1 MLLKLLSER
10 AAWEIL
16 KRNIPGRILPIGPAG
31 VSRKQPHHPLEAP
44 TGPDN
49 LTKACNLSR
58 RNKLMPPSIA
68 APAISFN
75 NGPYAKS
82 PRDINHIQVWPN

>member
-1 MLLKLLSER
+1 
-10 AAWEIL
+10 
-16 KRNIPGRILPIGPAG
+16 
-31 VSRKQPHHPLEAP
+31 
-44 TGPDN
+44 
-49 LTKACNLSR
+49 
-58 RNKLMPPSIA
+58 MPPSIA